1 MSHLARMFELKRDKL
16 NVRQGVTVEVVLV
29 VLAAAAIALGQ
40 QKYLLPVVLG
50 VLFVALIDPGGEY
63 GYRVRTMTVF
73 ALTGALLTALGF
85 GIGGGPWGYAVLAA
99 FVVTLLAGLAVK
111 FGLHRFVAGMLLN
124 FWFILALAQPSLY
137 NLDRVQAD
145 TWQHTLAWLVGC
157 ALWIAVSGVV
167 WLARGRGPRPA
178 PAEAIPGDTAAH
190 ELTPPLILFALIRAL
205 AVSIAVAVAFGL
217 NLPNASWMPLAA
229 LVTMKPSWDQSVLA
243 AEQRLAGA
251 ILGAALSALVLLTI
265 DNKIVTVAII
275 VVLGAVS
282 VSISGVNYA
291 LSTAATA
298 AAILIAMDLPHPS
311 NFADE
316 RMRVVYTFAGV
327 GIAVAITF
335 LADQLQKHTKPRTP
349 QPT

>member
-1 MSHLARMFELKRDKL
+1 
-16 NVRQGVTVEVVLV
+16 VVLV
-29 VLAAAAIALGQ
+29 
-40 QKYLLPVVLG
+40 

-63 GYRVRTMTVF
+63 GDRVRAMTVF

-99 FVVTLLAGLAVK
+99 FIVTLLAGLAVK
-111 FGLHRFVAGMLLN
+111 FGLQFVAGMLLN

-178 PAEAIPGDTAAH
+178 PAAAIPGDTAPR

-205 AVSIAVAVAFGL
+205 AVSIAVAISFGL

-229 LVTMKPSWDQSVLA
+229 LVIMKPSWDQSVLA

-275 VVLGAVS
+275 VVLGAAS

-316 RMRVVYTFAGV
+316 RMRVVYTFVGV

-335 LADQLQKHTKPRTP
+335 LADLLQKQTQPRTP
-349 QPT
+349 QRT

>member
-1 MSHLARMFELKRDKL
+1 
-16 NVRQGVTVEVVLV
+16 
-29 VLAAAAIALGQ
+29 
-40 QKYLLPVVLG
+40 
-50 VLFVALIDPGGEY
+50 
-63 GYRVRTMTVF
+63 
-73 ALTGALLTALGF
+73 
-85 GIGGGPWGYAVLAA
+85 
-99 FVVTLLAGLAVK
+99 
-111 FGLHRFVAGMLLN
+111 MLLN

-178 PAEAIPGDTAAH
+178 PAAAIPGDTAPR

-205 AVSIAVAVAFGL
+205 AVSIAVAISFGL

-275 VVLGAVS
+275 VVLGAAS

-316 RMRVVYTFAGV
+316 RMRVVYTFVGV

-335 LADQLQKHTKPRTP
+335 LADLLQKQTQPRTP
-349 QPT
+349 QRT